1 MCNQLSEA
9 SCIDLVVRSMTLML
23 MTCHM
28 ALSLNPARL
37 IRIHDEMK
45 PNKQLLTSTAASV
58 TSVLDSHDAAVGALR
73 MRKWQQ
79 CI

>member
-1 MCNQLSEA
+1 MSHGSVAE
-9 SCIDLVVRSMTLML
+9 SRETHSHTD
-23 MTCHM
+23 
-28 ALSLNPARL
+28 
-37 IRIHDEMK
+37 DEMK

-58 TSVLDSHDAAVGALR
+58 TSVLDSRDAAVGALR